1 MTRHLEKD
9 EACEFSCAPAVAVC
23 VYCGTAMCENCSET
37 RKGQVVCNDCLEG
50 EEPEFDD
57 GGEG

>member
-1 MTRHLEKD
+1 VHQR
-9 EACEFSCAPAVAVC
+9 VAVC
-23 VYCGTAMCENCSET
+23 VYCGTAMRENCSET

>member
-9 EACEFSCAPAVAVC
+9 EACEFCCAPAVAVC
-23 VYCGTAMCENCSET
+23 VYCGTAMCDNCSET
-37 RKGQVVCNDCLEG
+37 GKGQVVCNDCLEG